1 VSWRD
6 GYTAERLSS
15 AAREEPFT
23 VNVKRCLLAGKAAFP
38 APLESCGSTTPMH
51 STAALSLEGG
61 RAPSGTVCPGP
72 PEEHAW
78 ACVYSAAKERSR
90 VGTGTVT
97 RIDSERAIAGM
108 DRLAGLEAG
117 AT

>member
-6 GYTAERLSS
+6 GYTAERVSS
-15 AAREEPFT
+15 AAREKPFT

-38 APLESCGSTTPMH
+38 APLESCGSTSPMH

-61 RAPSGTVCPGP
+61 RAPSGPGHTGP
-72 PEEHAW
+72 PEKHAW
-78 ACVYSAAKERSR
+78 ACVYSAAKECSR
-90 VGTGTVT
+90 VGTGTVP
-97 RIDSERAIAGM
+97 RVDGERAVTGM